1 MEMPMSELERLHD
14 KLRRAEF
21 DNELLEEVVKH
32 DSEWRRL
39 EASDALAYV
48 QGRSVVAET
57 FDYFGRY
64 GEAAESLSACNGQ
77 ELNDFVRKGED
88 VPGSTPP
95 LLKRRIWLHMSLA
108 QVDYRNEH
116 YDDAVRKLDTCEQAV
131 ELLHRSSKQLCGT
144 KSRIAYVRGQVLRQ
158 RGEYREARQSF
169 AESITWARRRFV
181 VETPFADL
189 SEPSNSARTFTTDQQ
204 VAFDQARLLAS
215 CGIGRGQAMGL
226 GWIEGTLGNLAASE
240 MLLNAGYSLLRC
252 TGDWIHRAYC
262 ILLLGVVLRAR
273 ARDNEGLLLHEAK
286 DLMLDAKRGL
296 CDHPYRLRAAYE
308 LSQVYVRLGDASSSR
323 REIDEA
329 IKYLPQNDDSR
340 KSRWE
345 CNIKIVQSRIERMV
359 RNYDRAERFAKEAIR
374 LASGRDT
381 DRPTSGYKEAWVEAR
396 IAHGEAL
403 LALSTVSE
411 KADSRR
417 QLVEQALKNFAL
429 ARDRSA
435 ANPKVVAVCRL
446 HSARAHLMVGSV
458 RDAWVG
464 WSAWDDNLC
473 RHVEHG
479 FVQSLADDVKNRIDA
494 ESTFFVSQD
503 FLRRKSEEYLEIER
517 GQNDDVVIEKARK
530 WFFFDETRDQLD
542 RFLIDQAVSL
552 KHGKLEAAADFLGL
566 HAATIRR
573 RLHPKLPKEAPSGK
587 KPKQPKRP

>member
-32 DSEWRRL
+32 DSECRRL

-308 LSQVYVRLGDASSSR
+308 LSQVYVRLR
-323 REIDEA
+323 
-329 IKYLPQNDDSR
+329 
-340 KSRWE
+340 
-345 CNIKIVQSRIERMV
+345 
-359 RNYDRAERFAKEAIR
+359 
-374 LASGRDT
+374 
-381 DRPTSGYKEAWVEAR
+381 
-396 IAHGEAL
+396 
-403 LALSTVSE
+403 
-411 KADSRR
+411 
-417 QLVEQALKNFAL
+417 
-429 ARDRSA
+429 
-435 ANPKVVAVCRL
+435 
-446 HSARAHLMVGSV
+446 
-458 RDAWVG
+458 
-464 WSAWDDNLC
+464 
-473 RHVEHG
+473 
-479 FVQSLADDVKNRIDA
+479 
-494 ESTFFVSQD
+494 
-503 FLRRKSEEYLEIER
+503 
-517 GQNDDVVIEKARK
+517 
-530 WFFFDETRDQLD
+530 
-542 RFLIDQAVSL
+542 
-552 KHGKLEAAADFLGL
+552 
-566 HAATIRR
+566 
-573 RLHPKLPKEAPSGK
+573 
-587 KPKQPKRP
+587 

>member
-1 MEMPMSELERLHD
+1 MSELERLHK

-21 DNELLEEVVKH
+21 DNKLLEEVVKH
-32 DSEWRRL
+32 DSEWRQL
-39 EASDALAYV
+39 EASDAFAYL

-64 GEAAESLSACNGQ
+64 GDAAESLSACDGQ
-77 ELNDFVRKGED
+77 ELDQFVRKGED
-88 VPGSTPP
+88 VPGSTTP

-116 YDDAVRKLDTCEQAV
+116 YDDAVRKLDSCEQAV
-131 ELLHRSSKQLCGT
+131 KLLDPSNKQLCGT
-144 KSRIAYVRGQVLRQ
+144 RSRIAYIRGQVLRQ
-158 RGEYREARQSF
+158 KGEYQEARQSLV
-169 AESITWARRRFV
+169 ESITWARRRFV
-181 VETPFADL
+181 MKTPFADL
-189 SEPSNSARTFTTDQQ
+189 SEPANSPRTFTADQQ

-215 CGIGRGQAMGL
+215 SGIGRAQAMGL

-273 ARDNEGLLLHEAK
+273 ARDNQVSLLDEAK
-286 DLMLDAKRGL
+286 DLMLDAKHGL
-296 CDHPYRLRAAYE
+296 CDHPYRLRASYE
-308 LSQVYVRLGDASSSR
+308 LSQVYVRLGDTRSAV

-329 IKYLPQNDDSR
+329 IKYLPQKDDPR

-359 RNYDRAERFAKEAIR
+359 GNYDRAERFANEAIR

-403 LALSTVSE
+403 LALSTVPA
-411 KADSRR
+411 KAESRK
-417 QLVEQALKNFAL
+417 QLVEQALNAFAW
-429 ARDRSA
+429 ARHRSA
-435 ANPKVVAVCRL
+435 PNPKVVAVCGL
-446 HSARAHLMVGSV
+446 HAARAHLMLGSV
-458 RDAWVG
+458 REAWVG
-464 WSAWDDNLC
+464 WSAWDDNLRC
-473 RHVEHG
+473 HVQHG
-479 FVQSLADDVKNRIDA
+479 FVQSLADDVKTRIDD

-503 FLRRKSEEYLEIER
+503 FLRHKSEEYSEIEE

-530 WFFFDETRDQLD
+530 RFFFDEARDRLD

-552 KHGKLEAAADFLGL
+552 KDGKVEAAAGFLGV

-573 RLHPKLPKEAPSGK
+573 VLHPKLPKEAPSER